1 MQQFLSRLF
10 DAPNAET
17 PVSEGGDP
25 SPAAFW
31 LKSFFAGLVVS
42 APAWFSR
49 VAAFL
54 F

>member
-1 MQQFLSRLF
+1 MKDILSRLF
-10 DAPNAET
+10 ESHRQET

-25 SPAAFW
+25 SPSAFW
-31 LKSFFAGLVVS
+31 LKSFFAGLVIS
-42 APAWFSR
+42 APAWAAR

>member
-1 MQQFLSRLF
+1 VNKLFSRMFDPQFTDS
-10 DAPNAET
+10 

-42 APAWFSR
+42 APAWMAR

>member
-1 MQQFLSRLF
+1 MRNLLSRMF
-10 DAPNAET
+10 DPQFTDT

-42 APAWFSR
+42 APAWIGR